1 MTKKNNLKKVENEP
15 EGTKEETEQIEE
27 VEEVQEEKPKKKK
40 EVTEAQRAHLAN
52 IRVKALK
59 VKADK
64 KLLREKAKELEKAE
78 LELKADKYDKVV
90 EEKNK
95 LKSPPK
101 EEPKEEII
109 EVVEEVKPKK
119 VKKIIKKVVEQSES
133 ESEEEVQEVIIKKK
147 SNNNNKCLTNDE
159 KMKLVEKTAEERLKE
174 SLKSDRINYLLNQI
188 GAKL

>member
-15 EGTKEETEQIEE
+15 EGAQEVEQIEE
-27 VEEVQEEKPKKKK
+27 IEEVQEEKPKKKK

-101 EEPKEEII
+101 EEDNKEVI

-119 VKKIIKKVVEQSES
+119 VKKIIKKVVEE
-133 ESEEEVQEVIIKKK
+133 
-147 SNNNNKCLTNDE
+147 
-159 KMKLVEKTAEERLKE
+159 
-174 SLKSDRINYLLNQI
+174 
-188 GAKL
+188 